1 MTVLVLYHLLSIV
14 ALSQGKNKDIPSIFF
29 KYIISKWG

>member
-14 ALSQGKNKDIPSIFF
+14 ALSQGKNIDIYFF

>member
-14 ALSQGKNKDIPSIFF
+14 ALSQGKNKDLYFF
-29 KYIISKWG
+29 KYMIISKWG

>member
-14 ALSQGKNKDIPSIFF
+14 ALSQGKNKDIVYFF